1 MGWSARSR
9 DLTRKLHLTLLAFA
23 FIVAGAAAFGYTVTY
38 LGSDTTK
45 ASMDFAG
52 LFEFHVLIGLVS
64 VVLML
69 IVSTAAFSLP
79 HFRRVKQQS
88 RHGELRVCI
97 IIIIVIIYLI
107 ISAIAIFGPK
117 LVAVPQ
123 FIPLYFFYW
132 RILALYLFAFA
143 AAANCFCGLIL
154 LGIVQRRKGQQ
165 VELEATAG
173 GDVIRDILTA
183 RSDLRQFLWGAASLI
198 TGVVV
203 VSSGLR
209 NALDAYASNYGGDVG
224 VPTVVLLLYGAFF
237 AALLALIS
245 VPSYMAVQARA
256 RKLSDMLYP
265 VPHDGRPSAE
275 WYAARSSLESL
286 LQLRAGAG
294 QRFAA
299 VLGILA
305 PLIISII
312 SAFIPTSGGH

>member
-9 DLTRKLHLTLLAFA
+9 DLTGKPHLILLAFA
-23 FIVAGAAAFGYTVTY
+23 FIVAGAGTFGFTVTY
-38 LGSDTTK
+38 LGSDRTK
-45 ASMDFAG
+45 DSRNFAG

-69 IVSTAAFSLP
+69 IVSMAALSLP
-79 HFRRVKQQS
+79 NFRRVKQRS
-88 RHGELRVCI
+88 RRGELRVCI
-97 IIIIVIIYLI
+97 IVYLI

-123 FIPLYFFYW
+123 FIPLYLFYW

-143 AAANCFCGLIL
+143 AAGNCFCGLIL
-154 LGIVQRRKGQQ
+154 LGIVQRRKGQP
-165 VELEATAG
+165 VELESTAG
-173 GDVIRDILTA
+173 GEVIRDILTA
-183 RSDLRQFLWGAASLI
+183 RSDLRQFLWGAGSLV

-203 VSSGLR
+203 VSSGIR
-209 NALDAYASNYGGDVG
+209 NTLDAYASNYGVDVG
-224 VPTVVLLLYGAFF
+224 VPAVVLLLYGAFF
-237 AALLALIS
+237 AVLLALIS
-245 VPSYMAVQARA
+245 VPTYIAVQARA
-256 RKLSDMLYP
+256 RKLIDTLYP
-265 VPHDGRPSAE
+265 VPHNGRPSAE
-275 WYAARSSLESL
+275 WYAARSGLESL
-286 LQLRAGAG
+286 LQLRAGTG